1 MNLETE
7 IPEILFEK
15 MKNFIETRP
24 DLDQYIFITSALN
37 NFLFK
42 NGCEDRRIAENYLK
56 DVFDQSLSNPI

>member
-1 MNLETE
+1 VNLETE